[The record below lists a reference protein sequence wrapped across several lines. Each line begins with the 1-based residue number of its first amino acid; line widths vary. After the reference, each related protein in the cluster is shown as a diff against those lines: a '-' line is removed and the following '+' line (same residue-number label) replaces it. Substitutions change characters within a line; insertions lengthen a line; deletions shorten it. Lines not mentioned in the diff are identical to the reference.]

1 MSAIRAFSAAAVFAC
16 ATTITAIIAA
26 ASPIK
31 LAPVDPQPDPS
42 ALAEG
47 LAVAYGYPAD
57 VKTLRDAEYY
67 AKDAEPAEPLIGFD
81 YIDTEEGDIV
91 MTSKQSIQVV
101 AKITGFLKFDEAGV
115 YQLDFISNDG
125 LRVHIGGQEV
135 SEFDGRHPCE
145 NAGVVEVDVPVAGWY
160 PLEALYFQRVGTAC
174 LLAEWTPPGG
184 ELDWIPNE
192 NTAYLK

>member
-1 MSAIRAFSAAAVFAC
+1 MLALRAFTAAAVFVC
-16 ATTITAIIAA
+16 AATMAA
-26 ASPIK
+26 AGPIK
-31 LAPVDPQPDPS
+31 LTPADPQPAAD

-47 LAVAYGYPAD
+47 LAVSYAFPPD
-57 VKTLRDAEYY
+57 VKSLRDAEYF
-67 AKDAEPAEPLIGFD
+67 AKEAKSGEPLLGFD
-81 YIDTEEGDIV
+81 YIDTEEGEPTL
-91 MTSKQSIQVV
+91 TSGQSIQVV
-101 AKITGFLKFDEAGV
+101 AKISGFLKFDAPGV
-115 YQLDFISNDG
+115 YEVDFISNDG

-145 NAGVVEVDVPVAGWY
+145 NAGVVQVEAPVAGWY
-160 PLEALYFQRVGTAC
+160 PLEALYFQRKGTAC

>member
-1 MSAIRAFSAAAVFAC
+1 MSAIRAFTAAALFAC
-16 ATTITAIIAA
+16 AATAALA
-26 ASPIK
+26 GPIK
-31 LAPVDPQPDPS
+31 LAPADPQPDAS

-67 AKDAEPAEPLIGFD
+67 AKDAAAGEPLIGFD
-81 YIDTEEGDIV
+81 YPDTEEGDIAL
-91 MTSKQSIQVV
+91 TSKQSIQVV
-101 AKITGFLKFDEAGV
+101 AKITGFLKFDEPGV
-115 YQLDFISNDG
+115 YELDFISNDG
-125 LRVHIGGQEV
+125 LRVHIGGEMV
-135 SEFDGRHPCE
+135 TEFDGRHPCE
-145 NAGVVEVDVPVAGWY
+145 NAGVVEVEAPVAGWY
-160 PLEALYFQRVGTAC
+160 PLEALYFQRIGTSC